1 MFINYEGYRFLQKNF
16 KFRRELIVRE
26 NYVDYKERNELGLFV
41 VEFYYSWY
49 VVYVWFLDYVVK
61 NFGGLFFGIG

>member
-1 MFINYEGYRFLQKNF
+1 MFINYEVYRFLQKNF